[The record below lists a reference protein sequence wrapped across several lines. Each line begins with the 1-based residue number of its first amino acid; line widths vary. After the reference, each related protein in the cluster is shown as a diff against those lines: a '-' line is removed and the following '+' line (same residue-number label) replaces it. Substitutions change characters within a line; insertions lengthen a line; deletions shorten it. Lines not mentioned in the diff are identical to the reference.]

1 MMTLKVSG
9 KKYNIKFGYEPTLKT
24 RLLSRM
30 AKIGAGVASGDEN
43 LEKIE
48 DMLLFVPDVLLIGL
62 QNQHGDE
69 FGYNLDTKDGYEESK
84 EKAFSLVADYLDN
97 ENGDAIELFTQLQ
110 DELTKNGFLK
120 KMFEMEMEKATAEI
134 SNEKNEE
141 N

>member
-9 KKYNIKFGYEPTLKT
+9 KEYNIKFGYEPTLKT